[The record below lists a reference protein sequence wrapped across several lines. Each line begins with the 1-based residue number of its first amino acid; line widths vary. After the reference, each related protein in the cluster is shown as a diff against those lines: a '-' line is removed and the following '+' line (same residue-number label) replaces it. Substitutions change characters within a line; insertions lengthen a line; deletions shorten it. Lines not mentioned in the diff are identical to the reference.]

1 LKALRDEEDY
11 PLEDAVIQPLSRVDR
26 KKIKDM
32 LRSDPVQRMPEY
44 VTELQTM
51 LSGIGTGV
59 VTSQQLH

>member
-11 PLEDAVIQPLSRVDR
+11 PLEDAVIQPLSGVDR